1 MRHPNPN
8 HRGVKHASRF
18 LSLAILGSIGLLA
31 IGQSAGI
38 VLAQSSAVGTA
49 TELEDNL
56 FILNPVGKNI
66 SKGIVLVSIPQPIQ
80 KICVGKTHEQ
90 CASIDYC
97 IRTTNPQ
104 AAMCRNLGVELTKL
118 RPYAAGMRPRRML
131 SITYFKIVGDGPV
144 PGWPALQA
152 YYDSQ
157 PRETLDHFSMA
168 ARVKARIKLIRKTDD
183 DDFEILELL
192 TAPPLP

>member
-90 CASIDYC
+90 CATIDYC
-97 IRTTNPQ
+97 IRTTNPF
-104 AAMCRNLGVELTKL
+104 AAMCQNLGVDLAKL
-118 RPYAAGMRPRRML
+118 RPYPAGMRPTRMY
-131 SITYFKIVGDGPV
+131 SITYYKIVGDGPV
-144 PGWPALQA
+144 KGWPALQT

-157 PRETLDHFSMA
+157 PKEALDRFSMA
-168 ARVKARIKLIRKTDD
+168 ARVKARIKLTPKTGD
-183 DDFEILELL
+183 DDFQILEILA
-192 TAPPLP
+192 APPL